1 MSDAR
6 PVRVSV
12 PPEAAEFGEL
22 VRRTHKSNPK
32 PKDVEALRQHLQQHP
47 ELWRVAGNVAEFAY
61 DRLVDAAAGD
71 QVVVRESL
79 RTGRLA
85 MCDDL
90 GCQHSSPLERLLI
103 DQVVL
108 CW

>member
-71 QVVVRESL
+71 KAALRESL
-79 RTGRLA
+79 AVLQLFACPTVLVQLPV
-85 MCDDL
+85 DL
-90 GCQHSSPLERLLI
+90 ERELERLVALS
-103 DQVVL
+103 
-108 CW
+108 